1 MKHLLLLLAAAGA
14 LFAQAPSQTVKTGPD
29 CVLSFTFTT
38 SVTSQ
43 NLDNRYKLCNTWVVS
58 YVSTGWATVD
68 LTVQSA
74 PDSGGTPGS
83 WGAFAGTVVSGSNPI
98 SGATYNSAAF
108 SGFVPWV
115 RVTASVTGLAGTIRG
130 TVLGWASRPA
140 PVLTATGCVNQSSI
154 TLTGS
159 GDTEIIAATTGRT
172 VRICELYLAAASA
185 EDVKLT
191 RGTGTNCGTGTANIT
206 GLFRQVTALNINSS
220 NGIRGSSGS
229 AICINQSGAVNSG
242 GVVIYA
248 LE

>member
-1 MKHLLLLLAAAGA
+1 MKLLAALLLSAAA
-14 LFAQAPSQTVKTGPD
+14 LLAQAPSQTVKSAPD
-29 CVLSFTFTT
+29 CVLSFTFSA
-38 SVTSQ
+38 SVTSG

-74 PDSGGTPGS
+74 PDSNGTPGS
-83 WGAFAGTVVSGSNPI
+83 WVAFAGTVVSGSNPT

-108 SGFVPWV
+108 TGFVPWA
-115 RVTASVTGLAGTIRG
+115 RVIASVTGLSGTIRG
-130 TVLGWASRPA
+130 TLIGWASRPS
-140 PVLTATGCVNQSSI
+140 PVLTASGCVNQSAI
-154 TLTGS
+154 TLTGA
-159 GDTEIIAATTGRT
+159 GDTEIIAAASGRA
-172 VRICELYLAAASA
+172 VRVCELYLAAASA

-191 RGTGTNCGTGTANIT
+191 QGTGTNCGTGTANIT

-229 AICINQSGAVNSG
+229 AICVNQSGAINAG